1 MTLGDPSIPE
11 PSADAGQLGR
21 VDADEEL
28 WDPLL
33 LSIEEGRVIPIIG
46 RDLLTIAP
54 DGTDTLLYP
63 WLARRLGRALRVDV
77 DSLGEAASLEAVATR
92 HVATGGDPR
101 QIYIKLA
108 LLLRDIGTLPVPAP
122 LKQLAGIA
130 PFKLFVSS
138 TFDPLLTR
146 AINEVRFDGLDYTQ
160 VIAYAPREKVDIPS
174 DWEQSDA
181 SFVFHLLGKVSSM
194 EGSYVVSEEDA
205 LEFVHSLQVPGPLPN
220 FTSALN
226 ESSLLVI
233 GCGFP
238 AWLVRFFIRAARRSR
253 LLLARE
259 KTDFIVD
266 ARAGLD
272 ADLVAFLRNFK
283 TGTEVFAL
291 ADPLQFV
298 TELST
303 RWQARVRQA
312 PAPAAVEVPVMD
324 PGAVF
329 ISYASEDRP
338 AAEAL
343 RTALDQAGMDVW
355 FDRDRLFAGDAFESR
370 IRRNIER
377 CSLFIAVLSKSCVTP
392 ERRFFRLEWDQAQRV
407 AITVPESAEFILPV
421 AVDDLSHDHEF
432 IPEKFRQLHWQTQR
446 GSTVE
451 PGFVDR
457 VRQLYR
463 EHQSRTAVRRVLGGV
478 IRA

>member
-205 LEFVHSLQVPGPLPN
+205 LSSSTRSRSRARCR
-220 FTSALN
+220 TS
-226 ESSLLVI
+226 
-233 GCGFP
+233 P
-238 AWLVRFFIRAARRSR
+238 ARSTRAA
-253 LLLARE
+253 
-259 KTDFIVD
+259 
-266 ARAGLD
+266 
-272 ADLVAFLRNFK
+272 
-283 TGTEVFAL
+283 
-291 ADPLQFV
+291 
-298 TELST
+298 
-303 RWQARVRQA
+303 
-312 PAPAAVEVPVMD
+312 
-324 PGAVF
+324 
-329 ISYASEDRP
+329 
-338 AAEAL
+338 
-343 RTALDQAGMDVW
+343 
-355 FDRDRLFAGDAFESR
+355 
-370 IRRNIER
+370 
-377 CSLFIAVLSKSCVTP
+377 CS
-392 ERRFFRLEWDQAQRV
+392 
-407 AITVPESAEFILPV
+407 
-421 AVDDLSHDHEF
+421 
-432 IPEKFRQLHWQTQR
+432 
-446 GSTVE
+446 
-451 PGFVDR
+451 
-457 VRQLYR
+457 
-463 EHQSRTAVRRVLGGV
+463 
-478 IRA
+478 